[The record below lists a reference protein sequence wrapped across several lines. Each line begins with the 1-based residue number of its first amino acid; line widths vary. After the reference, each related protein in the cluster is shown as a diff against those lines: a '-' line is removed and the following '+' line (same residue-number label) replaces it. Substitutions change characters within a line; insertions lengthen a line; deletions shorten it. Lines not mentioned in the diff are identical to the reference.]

1 MAKLPEK
8 ERGKKENGSPCT
20 YGEAARERVR
30 EKEREKG
37 RERERSLCKIRH
49 LSPCVIASYWL
60 ADVSHKSSFWAISR
74 WHKQA
79 TTTTTAAASFAGRI
93 MHSHRLRPPVA
104 GGRAESFVIGGSNF
118 LHGFNAGSE
127 MTSSEAANH
136 QLEPPR
142 VMSSAGHNNR
152 HLASVCG
159 HPGCQIAETAGQ
171 WPAFGMSVL

>member
-93 MHSHRLRPPVA
+93 MHSHRSHTELTTWLPHGALPSSRRRTMKTFVRVHASPYEPRALRQLW
-104 GGRAESFVIGGSNF
+104 RADDLNE
-118 LHGFNAGSE
+118 
-127 MTSSEAANH
+127 
-136 QLEPPR
+136 
-142 VMSSAGHNNR
+142 
-152 HLASVCG
+152 
-159 HPGCQIAETAGQ
+159 
-171 WPAFGMSVL
+171 